1 MNKDLTIVFSSFQS
15 QHLLI
20 NLLKQFSNEY
30 KIIIVENSLDISV
43 KRLLEQKFNN
53 VSVVIPKQ
61 NLGLAKSYNLGIK
74 KAKSRFVFLNNP
86 DIIISNQSVKKLL
99 NCAKKIKNFGAI
111 SPAFK
116 EEKIYK
122 NYEIFNK
129 KKIHKTKLFKD
140 YKIYEVDLLDN
151 NFLIDK
157 HQIRSSLFDESYF
170 LYFET
175 LDFTFNLNK
184 KGKKLYVVKSI
195 RFHHLGSSLKD
206 KYKYLVLKT
215 RSFHYNWSK
224 FYYFKKNFSYF
235 FAIRKS
241 TPNIIK
247 AIKKI
252 IIGSVKFDLRLIS
265 LSLIELMGIFSGI
278 FFLKSFYRPKNN

>member
-1 MNKDLTIVFSSFQS
+1 MNKDLTIVFSSYQS

-129 KKIHKTKLFKD
+129 KKNHKTKFFKD

-175 LDFTFNLNK
+175 LDYTFNLNK